1 MKKILVIGIL
11 GMLCGV
17 LYSQQLPIYSQ
28 YMYNKF
34 MLNPAVAGADGYSSV
49 NITTRQ
55 QWAGLEGAP
64 KLNTV
69 SFQSRFIKRGYLIKQ
84 RKGGNKLRPKTDGAV
99 GMGGYVYNYRAG
111 LVQRTGFQFSYVYN
125 IWLWRKTQLSMGLGL
140 TGYHFRI
147 IEEDIIF
154 ENMEDPFLAGD
165 LKRGIFVP
173 DAAFGAYML
182 NERYSLGFS
191 VDQLLGGTAK
201 FGSSAFSNYKMKRH
215 YYLMGSYSFWFG
227 REHEIQPSFL
237 FKTSELLKPQLDL
250 GVTYIF
256 DNFKNSFWLGLQ
268 YRTINAMIVGVG
280 VRADH
285 LHIGYAFDF
294 SFSQL
299 QKLTYGTH
307 EVSLAFKFGAPQ
319 KRFRWLLRYDR

>member
-11 GMLCGV
+11 GMLGGV

-49 NITTRQ
+49 NSNTRQ

-64 KLNTV
+64 KLNSV
-69 SFQSRFIKRGYLIKQ
+69 SFQSRFIKQGYRIKQ
-84 RKGGNKLRPKTDGAV
+84 RQGGNKLRPQTDGAV

-147 IEEDIIF
+147 MEEDIIF
-154 ENMEDPFLAGD
+154 ENMEDPVLAGD

-191 VDQLLGGTAK
+191 VDQLLGGSAK
-201 FGSSAFSNYKMKRH
+201 FGSSAFSRYTMKRH

-227 REHEIQPSFL
+227 REHEVQPSFL
-237 FKTSELLKPQLDL
+237 FKTSEQLKPQLDL

-268 YRTINAMIVGVG
+268 YRTVNALIVGVG

-307 EVSLAFKFGAPQ
+307 EVSLGFKFGAPQ
-319 KRFRWLLRYDR
+319 KRFRWLNRYD

>member
-1 MKKILVIGIL
+1 MKKILLILIFGIFY
-11 GMLCGV
+11 GFA
-17 LYSQQLPIYSQ
+17 YSQQLPIYSQ
-28 YMYNKF
+28 YLYNKF
-34 MLNPAVAGADGYSSV
+34 MLNPAVAGADGYSSL

-64 KLNTV
+64 KINSV
-69 SFQSRFIKRGYLIKQ
+69 SFQSRFIKRGYRINQ
-84 RKGGNKLRPKTDGAV
+84 RKSGKNVLRPQTDGKV
-99 GMGGYVYNYRAG
+99 GLGGYVYNYRSG

-125 IWLWRKTQLSMGLGL
+125 IWLWRKTQLSLGLGL

-147 IEEDIIF
+147 MEEDIIF
-154 ENMEDPFLAGD
+154 ENMEDPVLAGD

-173 DAAFGAYML
+173 DATFGAYML

-191 VDQLLGGTAK
+191 VDQLLGGAAK
-201 FGSSAFSNYKMKRH
+201 FGSSAYSNYTIKRH
-215 YYLMGSYSFWFG
+215 YYLMGSYSFFFG
-227 REHEIQPSFL
+227 SENEVQPSFL
-237 FKTSELLKPQLDL
+237 IKMSEQLKPQMDM

-268 YRTINAMIVGVG
+268 YRTINAIIVGAG

-285 LHIGYAFDF
+285 LHVGYAFDF

-319 KRFRWLLRYDR
+319 KRFRWLNRYD